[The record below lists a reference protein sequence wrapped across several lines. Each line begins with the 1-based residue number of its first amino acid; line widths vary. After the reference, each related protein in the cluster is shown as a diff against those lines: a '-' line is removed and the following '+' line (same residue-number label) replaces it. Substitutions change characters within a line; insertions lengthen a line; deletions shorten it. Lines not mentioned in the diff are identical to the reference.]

1 MDTKKID
8 NKITALFFKII
19 TDGHDDGEIQLEVKD
34 DIFTVKTRKSK
45 YHKWMTRN
53 EYTRS
58 DINYIAANVLLSEIL
73 LEPED
78 VF

>member
-19 TDGHDDGEIQLEVKD
+19 TDGHDEGEVQLEVKD
-34 DIFTVKTRKSK
+34 DIFTVKTRKNK
-45 YHKWMTRN
+45 NREWIERN
-53 EYTRS
+53 VYTRS
-58 DINYIAANVLLSEIL
+58 AINYIAANVLLSEVL
-73 LEPED
+73 LEQED

>member
-1 MDTKKID
+1 MD
-8 NKITALFFKII
+8 NKIMALFYKII
-19 TDGHDDGEIQLEVKD
+19 TDGHDDGEVQLEIKD
-34 DIFTVKTRKSK
+34 DIFTVKTRKNK
-45 YHKWMTRN
+45 NKKWIVRN

>member
-1 MDTKKID
+1 MDDIK
-8 NKITALFFKII
+8 ALFFKII
-19 TDGHDDGEIQLEVKD
+19 TDGHDEGEVQLEVKD
-34 DIFTVKTRKSK
+34 DIFIVKTRKNK
-45 YHKWMTRN
+45 NREWIVRN
-53 EYTRS
+53 TYTRS